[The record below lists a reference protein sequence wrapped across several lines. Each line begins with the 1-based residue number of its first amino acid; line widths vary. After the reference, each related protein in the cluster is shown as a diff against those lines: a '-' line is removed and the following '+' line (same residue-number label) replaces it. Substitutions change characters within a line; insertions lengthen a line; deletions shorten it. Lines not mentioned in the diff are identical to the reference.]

1 MKTIPLQ
8 YQILKAVSPNYF
20 LMVNQW
26 GGGAIPQQ
34 LGKLA
39 SKDKI
44 TNEDIDDGTISTSK
58 IDGLSSRLTSV
69 DGEIATIEGN
79 VTNIKD
85 DITKN
90 KEAADKN
97 FTSLEEKLKN
107 VKGVIRFKQS
117 SVSSAFNG
125 STELYRTDLANGK
138 DEPQVGNLA
147 IFPDS
152 KSLVLYI
159 ATITAINGG
168 ESFTIDDVEYL
179 KDTWQFYGEWVG
191 GTHASYPEVY
201 TFEGST
207 YLCIVSDTTNPPHV
221 AEEQPEWKII
231 TEKPATPSYNDLP
244 DKPEIPHP
252 TYYKMNGDEVTDMGN
267 DQMYPISIANLVPTS
282 PVPEI
287 GDVVV
292 FSTKEATYIGTV
304 TQKQTA
310 GLMVT
315 AKIRTGNGQEP

>member
-1 MKTIPLQ
+1 M
-8 YQILKAVSPNYF
+8 
-20 LMVNQW
+20 
-26 GGGAIPQQ
+26 
-34 LGKLA
+34 
-39 SKDKI
+39 
-44 TNEDIDDGTISTSK
+44 
-58 IDGLSSRLTSV
+58 
-69 DGEIATIEGN
+69 
-79 VTNIKD
+79 
-85 DITKN
+85 
-90 KEAADKN
+90 
-97 FTSLEEKLKN
+97 
-107 VKGVIRFKQS
+107 
-117 SVSSAFNG
+117 
-125 STELYRTDLANGK
+125 
-138 DEPQVGNLA
+138 A

-168 ESFTIDDVEYL
+168 ESFTVDDVEYL

-207 YLCIVSDTTNPPHV
+207 YLCIVSDTTNPPHIT
-221 AEEQPEWKII
+221 EEQPEWKII
-231 TEKPATPSYNDLP
+231 AEKPATPSYNDLP

-267 DQMYPISIANLVPTS
+267 DQIYPISIANLIPTS

-292 FSTKEATYIGTV
+292 FGTKEATYIGTV